1 MISGVPAFHFF
12 KGEKMVMADIRQ
24 FENNWRVATFEVD
37 AQSEMK
43 LSTMLRICQETS
55 EKHLAALG
63 IGYEKLKADGMV
75 FLITK
80 SESTIKRMPAH
91 TEELRI
97 VTKPQ
102 GVRGAEFYRDYEF
115 FVGEESIAYVMQCS
129 VAANTQT
136 HRIMHPRKFE
146 RYGIDASANGVTEHI
161 LSRIKTEGLPFL
173 GERQIQYS
181 DLDYN
186 GHLNNAIYGDI
197 FYDFVPEG
205 MMGKK
210 LEKIQINFVN
220 ESLLGETI
228 RIFGEEKG
236 GKVILYGENSRG
248 RAFEASAELT
258 QREQQG

>member
-1 MISGVPAFHFF
+1 
-12 KGEKMVMADIRQ
+12 MADVRQ
-24 FENNWRVATFEVD
+24 FENHWRVATFEVD

-63 IGYEKLKADGMV
+63 VGYEKLKADGMV

-91 TEELRI
+91 TEELRV

-136 HRIMHPRKFE
+136 HRIMHPRKFAA
-146 RYGIDASANGVTEHI
+146 YGLDASVNGITDHV
-161 LSRIKTEGLPFL
+161 LSRIRTGELPFL
-173 GERQIQYS
+173 GERIIRYS

-197 FYDFVPEG
+197 FYDFVPG
-205 MMGKK
+205 GILGNK

-228 RIFGEEKG
+228 RIFGEETNG
-236 GKVILYGENSRG
+236 SVVMYGENSRG
-248 RAFEASAELT
+248 RAFEMTAVLIHRNT
-258 QREQQG
+258 K

>member
-1 MISGVPAFHFF
+1 
-12 KGEKMVMADIRQ
+12 MADVRQ
-24 FENNWRVATFEVD
+24 FENHWRVATFEVD

-63 IGYEKLKADGMV
+63 VGYEKLKADGMV

-91 TEELRI
+91 TEELRV

-136 HRIMHPRKFE
+136 HRIMHPRKFAA
-146 RYGIDASANGVTEHI
+146 YGLDASVNGVTDHV
-161 LSRIKTEGLPFL
+161 LSRIRTGELPFL
-173 GERQIQYS
+173 GERAIRYS

-197 FYDFVPEG
+197 FYDFVPG
-205 MMGKK
+205 GIMGRK

-228 RIFGEEKG
+228 RLFGEETNG
-236 GKVILYGENSRG
+236 NVVMYGENSRG
-248 RAFEASAELT
+248 RAFEITAMLT
-258 QREQQG
+258 HRNTK

>member
-1 MISGVPAFHFF
+1 
-12 KGEKMVMADIRQ
+12 MADVRQ
-24 FENNWRVATFEVD
+24 FENHWRVATFEVD
-37 AQSEMK
+37 SQSEMK

-63 IGYEKLKADGMV
+63 VGYEKLKADGMV

-91 TEELRI
+91 TEELRV

-136 HRIMHPRKFE
+136 HRIMHPRKFAA
-146 RYGIDASANGVTEHI
+146 YGLDASVNGITDHV
-161 LSRIKTEGLPFL
+161 LSRIRTGELPFL
-173 GERQIQYS
+173 GERMIRYS

-197 FYDFVPEG
+197 FYDFVPG
-205 MMGKK
+205 GIFGNK

-228 RIFGEEKG
+228 RIFGEETNG
-236 GKVILYGENSRG
+236 NVVMYGENSRG
-248 RAFEASAELT
+248 RAFEMTAVLT
-258 QREQQG
+258 HRNAK

>member
-1 MISGVPAFHFF
+1 
-12 KGEKMVMADIRQ
+12 MADVRQ
-24 FENNWRVATFEVD
+24 YENHWRVATFEVD

-63 IGYEKLKADGMV
+63 VGYEKLKADGMV
-75 FLITK
+75 FLIAK
-80 SESTIKRMPAH
+80 SESLIKRMPAH

-102 GVRGAEFYRDYEF
+102 GVKGAEFYRDYEF
-115 FVGEESIAYVMQCS
+115 FVGEESIAYVMQTS

-136 HRIMHPRKFE
+136 HRILHPRKFAA
-146 RYGIDASANGVTEHI
+146 YGLDASVNGLTEHL
-161 LSRIKTEGLPFL
+161 LSRIKTGELPFL
-173 GERQIQYS
+173 GERVIRYS

-197 FYDFVPEG
+197 FYDFVPGG

-210 LEKIQINFVN
+210 ITRVQINFVN

-228 RIFGEEKG
+228 RIFGEEQDG
-236 GKVILYGENSRG
+236 QVLLYGENSRG
-248 RAFEASAELT
+248 RAFEASGELIP
-258 QREQQG
+258 RNK

>member
-1 MISGVPAFHFF
+1 
-12 KGEKMVMADIRQ
+12 MADIRQ
-24 FENNWRVATFEVD
+24 YENHWRVATFEVD

-63 IGYEKLKADGMV
+63 VGYEKLKEDGMV

-91 TEELRI
+91 TEELRV

-136 HRIMHPRKFE
+136 HRILHPRKFAA
-146 RYGIDASANGVTEHI
+146 YGLDASANGVTDHV
-161 LSRIKTEGLPFL
+161 LSRIKIEGLTFL
-173 GERQIQYS
+173 GERVIRYS

-197 FYDFVPEG
+197 FYDFAPG
-205 MMGKK
+205 GIMGKK
-210 LEKIQINFVN
+210 LTRVQINFVN
-220 ESLLGETI
+220 ESLLGEVI
-228 RIFGEEKG
+228 RIFGAEKDG
-236 GKVILYGENSRG
+236 QVLLYGENSRG
-248 RAFEASAELT
+248 RAFEASAELVE
-258 QREQQG
+258 RDMYDFKELN

>member
-1 MISGVPAFHFF
+1 
-12 KGEKMVMADIRQ
+12 MADVRQ
-24 FENNWRVATFEVD
+24 FENHWRVATFEVD

-63 IGYEKLKADGMV
+63 VGYEKLKADGMV

-80 SESTIKRMPAH
+80 SESIIKRMPAH
-91 TEELRI
+91 TEELRV

-136 HRIMHPRKFE
+136 HRIMHPRKFAT
-146 RYGIDASANGVTEHI
+146 YGLDASVNGVTDHV
-161 LSRIKTEGLPFL
+161 LSRIRTGELPFL
-173 GERQIQYS
+173 GERIIRYS

-197 FYDFVPEG
+197 FYDFVPG
-205 MMGKK
+205 GILGNK

-228 RIFGEEKG
+228 RIFGEETNG
-236 GKVILYGENSRG
+236 SVVMYGENSRG
-248 RAFEASAELT
+248 RAFEMTAVLIHRNT
-258 QREQQG
+258 K